1 VTDKKLDHY
10 LNLNVVFHDAPTTM
24 HACLAEYPEYADC
37 LANMEAFIHS
47 RRANDKTKQYWLQR
61 HRSWNADAYCQQLNA
76 HGIACIVYDTP
87 DYPQWLTHIYHPP
100 LILYCKGN
108 PETLHHRLF
117 AVVGTRHPSMYGIQA
132 TQSLCAD
139 LSAHFTLVS
148 GLALGVDAHVHQTA
162 LQHNTPTIG
171 VLAIGL
177 DDIYPKKNSR
187 IAEAMLE
194 TGAWVSEQPLGIP
207 AIPYRFPQRNRII
220 SGLCE
225 GLLVTQAGHAS
236 GAVIT
241 AHLALEQNRNVYA
254 VPGPI
259 NSEKSI
265 GTHQLIQDGAKLVHH
280 SADIL
285 SDYLEFPDKRVEHA
299 STEQTR
305 KPVDLSTDEAHIL
318 SCMGMD
324 TILSLD
330 DLCEKTSIP
339 ISSLLHYIS
348 LLEIKSWIKKT
359 ETGHYIRCSSL
370 AGP

>member
-1 VTDKKLDHY
+1 MTDKKLNHY
-10 LNLNVVFHDAPTTM
+10 LNLNVVFHDAPNTM

-37 LANMEAFIHS
+37 LTNMESFIHN
-47 RRANDKTKQYWLQR
+47 RRANDKTKQYWLTR
-61 HRSWNADAYCQQLNA
+61 HRSWNPDAYRQQLHT
-76 HGIACIVYDTP
+76 HGIHCLVYDAP
-87 DYPQWLTHIYHPP
+87 NYPKWLTHIYHPP
-100 LILYCKGN
+100 LILYCKGTIDALQN
-108 PETLHHRLF
+108 RLF
-117 AVVGTRHPSMYGIQA
+117 AVVGTRHPSMYGIQV
-132 TQSLCAD
+132 TQNLCAD
-139 LSAHFTLVS
+139 LSPHFTLVS
-148 GLALGVDAHVHQTA
+148 GLALGVDAHVHQAA
-162 LQHNTPTIG
+162 LHHSAPTIG

-177 DDIYPKKNSR
+177 DAIYPQKNKR
-187 IAEAMLE
+187 IAEAMLD

-265 GTHQLIQDGAKLVHH
+265 GTHQLIQEGAKLVHH

-285 SDYLEFPDKRVEHA
+285 SDYLEFPKKPDQPSAVDPPP
-299 STEQTR
+299 Q
-305 KPVDLSTDEAHIL
+305 PVDLSTDETHIL
-318 SCMGMD
+318 SCMGVN
-324 TILSLD
+324 TPASLD
-330 DLCEKTSIP
+330 HLCEKTGIP

-348 LLEIKSWIKKT
+348 LLELKSWIKKT
-359 ETGHYIRCSSL
+359 ETGHYIR
-370 AGP
+370 AA